1 MAVDCLGVFWTHA
14 AFSDSRRCMGKFPK
28 KLTRD
33 AIMEALLE
41 IRFETKQVGE
51 VLVGRLASSAPFEGY
66 SVSRLPIASFPAE
79 VRDADANLRFQPTL
93 QLASAAPGELIKIG
107 PHVISLHVVA
117 PYPGWEALSERLRLL
132 IRTLFAAV
140 SDINVARLG
149 LRYINAITPDHG
161 VNRISDLQFAVE
173 LAGQLINSE
182 MVFSHRFKVD
192 NEIHGTLSL
201 ATPSF
206 VNGSN
211 LPNECAAFVD
221 IDISTPRALGKTDP
235 EAVLN
240 WVERAHDAEKA
251 TFFGLF
257 SEAQIEKLKE

>member
-1 MAVDCLGVFWTHA
+1 
-14 AFSDSRRCMGKFPK
+14 MGELPK

-51 VLVGRLASSAPFEGY
+51 VLVGRLASSALFEGY
-66 SVSRLPIASFPAE
+66 GVSRLPIASFPAE

-93 QLASAAPGELIKIG
+93 QLANPVPGELIKIG

-117 PYPGWEALSERLRLL
+117 PYPGWDALSNRLRLL
-132 IRTLFAAV
+132 IEMLFEAV
-140 SDINVARLG
+140 DDLSITRLG

-161 VNRISDLQFAVE
+161 VDRISDLRFSVE
-173 LAGQLINSE
+173 LGGKQTNSE

-192 NEIHGTLSL
+192 GDIHGTLSI

-211 LPNECAAFVD
+211 LPSECAAFVD
-221 IDISTPRALGKTDP
+221 VDIFTPRALGKADTK
-235 EAVLN
+235 AVLH
-240 WVERAHDAEKA
+240 WIDRAHDAEKA
-251 TFFGLF
+251 AFFGLF
-257 SEAQIEKLKE
+257 SETQIEKLKEE

>member
-1 MAVDCLGVFWTHA
+1 
-14 AFSDSRRCMGKFPK
+14 MGQLPK

-41 IRFETKQVGE
+41 IRFETTQVGE
-51 VLVGRLASSAPFEGY
+51 VLVGRLASFALFEGY
-66 SVSRLPIASFPAE
+66 GVSRLPIANFPAE

-93 QLASAAPGELIKIG
+93 QLASPAPGELIKIG

-117 PYPGWEALSERLRLL
+117 PYPGWDALLERLRLL
-132 IRTLFAAV
+132 IEMLFGAV
-140 SDINVARLG
+140 GDIGITRLG

-161 VNRISDLQFAVE
+161 VDRISDLRFSVE
-173 LAGQLINSE
+173 LGGQQTNSE
-182 MVFSHRFKVD
+182 LVFSHRFKSD

-206 VNGSN
+206 VNGPN

-221 IDISTPRALGKTDP
+221 IDIFTPRALGKTDP
-235 EAVLN
+235 AAVLN
-240 WVERAHDAEKA
+240 WVERAHEAEKVA
-251 TFFGLF
+251 FFRLF
-257 SEAQIEKLKE
+257 SESQIEKLKEK

>member
-1 MAVDCLGVFWTHA
+1 
-14 AFSDSRRCMGKFPK
+14 MGDLPK

-51 VLVGRLASSAPFEGY
+51 VLVGRLASSDQFEGY
-66 SVSRLPIASFPAE
+66 GVSRLPIASFPAE

-93 QLASAAPGELIKIG
+93 QLASPTPGELIKIG

-117 PYPGWEALSERLRLL
+117 PYPGWDALSERLRHL
-132 IRTLFAAV
+132 IETLFGAV
-140 SDINVARLG
+140 KDISVSRLG
-149 LRYINAITPDHG
+149 LRYINAITPEHG
-161 VNRISDLQFAVE
+161 VDRISDLRFSLE
-173 LAGQLINSE
+173 LGSQQINSE

-206 VNGSN
+206 VNGPN

-221 IDISTPRALGKTDP
+221 IDIFTPQALGKTDP
-235 EAVLN
+235 TAVLQ
-240 WVERAHDAEKA
+240 WVGRAHDAEKTA
-251 TFFGLF
+251 FFSLF
-257 SEAQIEKLKE
+257 SEAQIEKLKEE